1 MSSVSRRHSVTHCLG
16 CILSTP
22 RRTAEEIEIVRKVAQ
37 RVREI
42 IPAEREAVEGLER
55 KRKNA
60 EGKAKGEIAVRQLA
74 RLSAGG
80 GGVSLKEWEKIFD
93 AFYSQ
98 VP

>member
-1 MSSVSRRHSVTHCLG
+1 MYSVTRRHSFTHYLG

-22 RRTAEEIEIVRKVAQ
+22 RKTAEEIEGERKVAQ
-37 RVREI
+37 RLREI
-42 IPAEREAVEGLER
+42 IPAESEAVDGLER

-80 GGVSLKEWEKIFD
+80 GGVSLKEREKIFD